1 VDVTPSREQVVL
13 FEPRA
18 DMRVSDQAAFHEL
31 LAKPRR
37 LLVNPV
43 VWLLAIACVV
53 GLFLPG
59 HPVGVAGPTIIALA
73 ILISFVVNVRQTQFL
88 SRAEFTALTDHRP
101 RQVTLDEGDLLRS
114 GRDIAIR
121 LAGEEQWAVTRLPSA
136 DATMLARLRRVW
148 VFGPTPGGRIGLMVP
163 GGGAPR
169 VVRLVATPSA
179 GATPLPAPPAPAE
192 WPTPPKDDPAVVSA
206 LNAKVRASLYSI
218 AVMVVLIGMLTFD
231 TLVVEDSGSL
241 ADWGW
246 WLPTVFLAL
255 LALVSLGEIG
265 RTVRATRST
274 RWAWTRVAAEEPYV
288 VNAARLKVRV
298 RVDAPG
304 NEVYLEVSGP
314 PAVVLSVYE
323 AKGVWLIGELGA
335 RRPMIVGIPE
345 VPAVGRARVVRPPR

>member
-18 DMRVSDQAAFHEL
+18 DMRVSDQPAFHEL

-37 LLVNPV
+37 LLVNPL

-53 GLFLPG
+53 GLLLPG
-59 HPVGVAGPTIIALA
+59 HPVGVAGPAIMGLA
-73 ILISFVVNVRQTQFL
+73 ILLSLVVNIRQTQFL
-88 SRAEFTALTDHRP
+88 SRAEFTALTENQP
-101 RQVTLDEGDLLRS
+101 RQVTLNQGDLLQS
-114 GRDIAIR
+114 GRQTAVR
-121 LAGEEQWAVTRLPSA
+121 LPDVERWAVTRLPSA
-136 DATMLARLRRVW
+136 DATMIARLRRVW

-163 GGGAPR
+163 GGSAPR
-169 VVRLVATPSA
+169 VLRLVSAPPA
-179 GATPLPAPPAPAE
+179 GATPVPTPSAPAE
-192 WPTPPKDDPAVVSA
+192 WPAPPKDDSAVRSA
-206 LNAKVRASLYSI
+206 LNAKVRGSLYSI

-231 TLVVEDSGSL
+231 TLVVADSGSL

-246 WLPTVFLAL
+246 WLPTAFLAL

-265 RTVRATRST
+265 RTVRASRST

-288 VNAARLKVRV
+288 VNASRLKVRV

-304 NEVYLEVSGP
+304 NEIHLEVSGP
-314 PAVVLSVYE
+314 PAVVLAVHDS
-323 AKGVWLIGELGA
+323 KGLWLIGDLGS

-345 VPAVGRARVVRPPR
+345 VPAVGRARVVRAPR